1 MNKKVISI
9 VAMIAL
15 VAVLGVCLV
24 ACGNNA
30 DTYTKRLEK
39 AGYSVESV
47 ELSSEEKDT
56 GMVWAVVGQKAESI
70 TNIDVVT
77 VIKFKTADEAAK
89 AASQLENAAALMGY
103 EVVVDGTLIIY
114 GTEQGV
120 KDAK

>member
-1 MNKKVISI
+1 MSKRIISI
-9 VAMIAL
+9 VAIIAL

-24 ACGNNA
+24 ACGAKA
-30 DTYTKRLEK
+30 DTFVKRLEK
-39 AGYSVESV
+39 AGYTVESV

-70 TNIDVVT
+70 TNIDMVT
-77 VIKFKTADEAAK
+77 VIKFKTADDAAK
-89 AASQLENAAALMGY
+89 AASQLENAAAIMGY